1 MKKMIIKNID
11 DFEIVEIYI
20 NEECI
25 KALTYDQHGST
36 GIELGVEIAKKIANH
51 LSIEIEEV
59 EE

>member
-1 MKKMIIKNID
+1 MKKMIIKSID

-25 KALTYDQHGST
+25 KTLTYDQYGSI
-36 GIELGVEIAKKIANH
+36 GIELGVEIAKKIAND